1 MAAKSADAAKTKATT
16 KSNLTNSEKANV
28 RRIADFASKK
38 ATYGGSP
45 QDTSVNFGTNK
56 FNLTTAQKNELNRM
70 AAKINRTGVSRVTL
84 RGHADSRG
92 GVDNMALSK
101 NRAKA
106 TADYLKSKVKN
117 PDVKFVITAAS
128 IKEPI
133 ASNKTVKGMSSNRR
147 VDIILPKPR
156 SRTTGGMGLGG
167 GIGRGPFGSQSD
179 KKFG

>member
-1 MAAKSADAAKTKATT
+1 MATSSASSA
-16 KSNLTNSEKANV
+16 
-28 RRIADFASKK
+28 RGK
-38 ATYGGSP
+38 ATYGGSSK
-45 QDTSVNFGTNK
+45 DTSVNFGTNK

-70 AAKINRTGVSRVTL
+70 AAKISKTGVLKITL

-106 TADYLKSKVKN
+106 TADYLKSKIKN

-156 SRTTGGMGLGG
+156 VRIKGGPGLAT
-167 GIGRGPFGSQSD
+167 GIGRGPFGGNAD